1 MLIFSIT
8 HGVSRGSVS
17 SRSASWLTQNHLL
30 STYISFLIIPRPIG
44 RVNDFRFADSLGSYR
59 NRKKQMIWF
68 KDWIKGTRLDYEW
81 RRGLP
86 DDRLRLFMT
95 RCVFLVL
102 ALSLIAWLLGARS
115 IDYIVG
121 TGILGMAGLIW
132 RYYSR
137 PAPRE

>member
-1 MLIFSIT
+1 
-8 HGVSRGSVS
+8 
-17 SRSASWLTQNHLL
+17 
-30 STYISFLIIPRPIG
+30 
-44 RVNDFRFADSLGSYR
+44 
-59 NRKKQMIWF
+59 MIWF